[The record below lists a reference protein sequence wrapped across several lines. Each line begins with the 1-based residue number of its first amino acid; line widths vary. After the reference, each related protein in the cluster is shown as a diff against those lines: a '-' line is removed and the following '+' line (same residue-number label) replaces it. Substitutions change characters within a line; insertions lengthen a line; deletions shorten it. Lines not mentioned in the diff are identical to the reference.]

1 MGWWCRQGLWRKK
14 RGISFLGLLFCCH
27 CCSGGRNRRF
37 ETHFLTLK
45 PSLPIADT
53 WLITMHRDRDGN
65 IDAACPLSVDDPGAT
80 AHASHLTVCRRVNLA
95 PADRAPAKPTKPD
108 AITSHSSP

>member
-45 PSLPIADT
+45 PAVRGVGVLGFCGVY
-53 WLITMHRDRDGN
+53 LLGE
-65 IDAACPLSVDDPGAT
+65 
-80 AHASHLTVCRRVNLA
+80 TVGMQG
-95 PADRAPAKPTKPD
+95 
-108 AITSHSSP
+108 